1 MKISLFMCLRQVSRP
16 DESASDWV
24 YEKMP
29 STDHGVCARCDNIDN
44 ENKRL
49 DGGKNTKD
57 SSSRVCKDTDR
68 NELEC
73 SQDISVKQCELDFKT
88 QIIIDRL
95 GRLVMDIQSP
105 AQQRKRLHIRDRH
118 RHGISR
124 AANSGP

>member
-29 STDHGVCARCDNIDN
+29 STDHGVCARCDNICIEN

-49 DGGKNTKD
+49 DGCKNTKD

-68 NELEC
+68 KELES
-73 SQDISVKQCELDFKT
+73 SQNIGVEQCGLDFKT
-88 QIIIDRL
+88 QIVIDRR

-105 AQQRKRLHIRDRH
+105 AQQRKRLHVR
-118 RHGISR
+118 
-124 AANSGP
+124 